1 MQTSYRKILG
11 ADNTKEE
18 NMFTSLVS
26 LFTPISQNQD

>member
-18 NMFTSLVS
+18 NIFTSLIS
-26 LFTPISQNQD
+26 LFTPISQKED